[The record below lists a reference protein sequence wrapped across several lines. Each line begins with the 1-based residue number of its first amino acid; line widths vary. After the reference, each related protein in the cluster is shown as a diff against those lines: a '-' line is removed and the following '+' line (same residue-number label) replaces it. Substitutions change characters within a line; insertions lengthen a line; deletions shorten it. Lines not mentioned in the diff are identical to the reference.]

1 MRSMTIDAENEEEFN
16 KEFDRTHKITR
27 SRLNYALE
35 EDEKF
40 SETIE
45 DEYLANHKDSR
56 RASVLQEEIDG
67 GDYEG
72 LGAFNDDEDELGADT
87 EENDKI
93 LGAEC
98 EMIKNNENPEEKGIE
113 LLCLYLKNSVTNRS
127 KISNKNKENEKI
139 FYRSKNPLRVLSG
152 NAIHDLNF
160 RELVDNIM
168 NENGNEG
175 LNDNDI
181 NDNDNLGVN
190 NEGQNTLKEFI
201 CQNIESDAT
210 LKIMVMSNNKSTK
223 NLFVQKLLDIKQN
236 QGCEKCKE
244 DDEPFEI
251 RKKQII
257 LFNKYVTLQI
267 FDTSDKFH
275 DNKISSIYYKSA
287 NAFFFFIEATNHN
300 SKNYID
306 KIYEK
311 IEKYAVNKSVVI
323 FGINL
328 LFKEDSTIDDVNL
341 RDYANDKGMMFIPM
355 KLDEFNLKNNLII
368 NLLNLILIKRI
379 DNKTSKECL
388 RKESK
393 NKRLGGMKK
402 KLTNK
407 ITDSCQLKR
416 HTYEIN
422 KMKIPST
429 LGYKKKY
436 RIRHINAFD
445 MNDDNTVKPRK
456 WSADL

>member
-16 KEFDRTHKITR
+16 KEFDRTHPR

-40 SETIE
+40 SEEIE
-45 DEYLANHKDSR
+45 DEYLANNKDSR
-56 RASVLQEEIDG
+56 RCSIVQEEIDG

-113 LLCLYLKNSVTNRS
+113 LLCLYLKNSVTNIS
-127 KISNKNKENEKI
+127 KISNVKKENEKI

-175 LNDNDI
+175 LNDNDG
-181 NDNDNLGVN
+181 LGVN
-190 NEGQNTLKEFI
+190 NEQNTLKEFI

-275 DNKISSIYYKSA
+275 NNKISSIYYKNA

-306 KIYEK
+306 NIYEK
-311 IEKYAVNKSVVI
+311 IEKYTANKTVVI
-323 FGINL
+323 FGVNL
-328 LFKEDSTIDDVNL
+328 LFKEDSTIDDLNL
-341 RDYANDKGMMFIPM
+341 REYAKDKGIMFIPI
-355 KLDEFNLKNNLII
+355 KLDDFNIKNNLII

-393 NKRLGGMKK
+393 NKKLGGMKK

-407 ITDSCQLKR
+407 IADSCQFKR
-416 HTYEIN
+416 NTYEIN

-445 MNDDNTVKPRK
+445 INDENPVKPRK

>member
-16 KEFDRTHKITR
+16 REFDRTHPR
-27 SRLNYALE
+27 SRLNFALE

-40 SETIE
+40 SEEVE
-45 DEYLANHKDSR
+45 DEYLAANKDSR
-56 RASVLQEEIDG
+56 RGSTIKEEIDG

-72 LGAFNDDEDELGADT
+72 LGAFNDDEDELGADSD
-87 EENDKI
+87 ENDKI
-93 LGAEC
+93 IVDEN
-98 EMIKNNENPEEKGIE
+98 EMIKNNENNEEKGIE
-113 LLCLYLKNSVTNRS
+113 LLCLYLKNSVVTRS
-127 KISNKNKENEKI
+127 KANNNPKENDKI

-168 NENGNEG
+168 TENGNET
-175 LNDNDI
+175 LNDNEG
-181 NDNDNLGVN
+181 NDSDGLGVS
-190 NEGQNTLKEFI
+190 NEKNGLKEFI

-223 NLFVQKLLDIKQN
+223 SLFVQKLLDIKQN
-236 QGCEKCKE
+236 QGNEKVKE
-244 DDEPFEI
+244 DEEAFEI
-251 RKKQII
+251 RKRQII

-311 IEKYAVNKSVVI
+311 IEKYTANKSVVI
-323 FGINL
+323 FGINM
-328 LFKEDSTIDDVNL
+328 LFKEDCTIDDVNL
-341 RDYANDKGMMFIPM
+341 RDYANDKGMIFVPM
-355 KLDEFNLKNNLII
+355 KLDDFNIKNNLII

-379 DNKTSKECL
+379 DNKTSKESF

-407 ITDSCQLKR
+407 ITDSSQFKKNI
-416 HTYEIN
+416 YNIN
-422 KMKIPST
+422 KMKIPSS
-429 LGYKKKY
+429 LGYRKKY

-445 MNDDNTVKPRK
+445 INDEKPVKPRK
-456 WSADL
+456 WSCDL

>member
-223 NLFVQKLLDIKQN
+223 NLFVQKLLDIKQCQN
-236 QGCEKCKE
+236 MEKK
-244 DDEPFEI
+244 DDEQPFEI

>member
-16 KEFDRTHKITR
+16 KEFDRTHPR

-40 SETIE
+40 SEEIE
-45 DEYLANHKDSR
+45 DEYLANNKDSR
-56 RASVLQEEIDG
+56 RCSLVQEEIDG

-113 LLCLYLKNSVTNRS
+113 LLCLYLKNSVTNIS
-127 KISNKNKENEKI
+127 KISNVKKENEKI

-175 LNDNDI
+175 LNDNDG
-181 NDNDNLGVN
+181 LGVN
-190 NEGQNTLKEFI
+190 NEQNTLKEFI

-311 IEKYAVNKSVVI
+311 IEKYAINKSVVI